1 MIRIRGH
8 FAPSIA
14 HVALAALV
22 VTACSTSGSPSP
34 SSDATVSTPGPSAPR
49 ESAEPAESVAAS
61 TPAPSVDT
69 SVIDAWRANATPH
82 RGMDGQ
88 QFEYECPAGG
98 EPDTVWGT
106 DVYTDD
112 SSVCTAAVHVGLIT
126 LEEGGTVTIEIR
138 PGEDSYESSERN
150 GIETSPYPAWGGS
163 FVVVDD

>member
-1 MIRIRGH
+1 MITVRRH
-8 FAPSIA
+8 LALPIA
-14 HVALAALV
+14 ILALV
-22 VTACSTSGSPSP
+22 VAACSTAASPSP
-34 SSDATVSTPGPSAPR
+34 SSDATVETPGPSVPG
-49 ESAEPAESVAAS
+49 ESAAPDESLAAS
-61 TPAPSVDT
+61 TPAASVDT
-69 SVIDAWRANATPH
+69 SVVDAWRANATLH
-82 RGMDGQ
+82 RSMDGE

-138 PGEDSYESSERN
+138 PGEDAYEASERN

-163 FVVVDD
+163 FVIVDD

>member
-1 MIRIRGH
+1 MTIHRRFLLPIL
-8 FAPSIA
+8 A
-14 HVALAALV
+14 VALL
-22 VTACSTSGSPSP
+22 VTACSSASSPEPSIDAGAATPTPEAPAGS
-34 SSDATVSTPGPSAPR
+34 D
-49 ESAEPAESVAAS
+49 EPVESVAAG
-61 TPAPSVDT
+61 TPQPSVDT

-82 RGMDGQ
+82 RGMDGE

-150 GIETSPYPAWGGS
+150 GIESSPYPAWGGS